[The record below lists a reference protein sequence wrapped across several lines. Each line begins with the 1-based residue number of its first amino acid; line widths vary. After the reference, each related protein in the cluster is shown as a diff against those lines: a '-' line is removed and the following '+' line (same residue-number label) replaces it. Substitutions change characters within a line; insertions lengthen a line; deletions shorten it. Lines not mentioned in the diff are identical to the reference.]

1 MVDVGSVHSFFLIR
15 CVKWKGR
22 LTCNDERVEGERD
35 QEAVMGCSSCWYTW
49 VNHESSLLLG
59 SEEFSCWYART
70 GEKLTQTLL
79 NLLIYR
85 GLWPL
90 IGASFTSTTPLSRR
104 IYTILSARERGILL
118 TRRPLDTKHGWGL
131 FFNSTEDLRENYWR
145 MLTALFLYSPFT
157 DELIDLPDFSHKL
170 GQLSSFSCVKG
181 TFSTPPASSDCMIF
195 LVMSYTD
202 KYCIGICRPGDR
214 KWTEFWFDC
223 SNLMVSD
230 VEYMDGVFYA
240 SFPAE
245 AIGAFNIE
253 QKEWKTYPYPS
264 IKDQCGEYNCDFLT
278 ESDGKLLLSVY
289 LSQDFW
295 RFLRLDQSQMNWCPI
310 ERFDNKA
317 LFLGDASMMVPLEEE
332 TKELAN
338 TVSYFEDEYI
348 SPSQLPRMYQC
359 NWGRTILEQVWIRP
373 P

>member
-1 MVDVGSVHSFFLIR
+1 MNRLYYLDQRNFLLVCKNWRKVNTDTVKSVDIPWIMAFNR
-15 CVKWKGR
+15 C
-22 LTCNDERVEGERD
+22 LFYLYN
-35 QEAVMGCSSCWYTW
+35 
-49 VNHESSLLLG
+49 
-59 SEEFSCWYART
+59 
-70 GEKLTQTLL
+70 
-79 NLLIYR
+79 
-85 GLWPL
+85 
-90 IGASFTSTTPLSRR
+90 PLSRR

-181 TFSTPPASSDCMIF
+181 TFSTAPASSDCMIF

-223 SNLMVSD
+223 SNLTVSD

-253 QKEWKTYPYPS
+253 QKEWKTYSYPL
-264 IKDQCGEYNCDFLT
+264 IKDQCGEYDCDFLT

-317 LFLGDASMMVPLEEE
+317 LFLGDASMMVPVEEE